1 MVKQWS
7 ENVNL
12 VVERGLEKDKTTLEK
27 PFIKI
32 RINSINQIHLTD
44 ERALKLSKDI
54 KDLLK

>member
-7 ENVNL
+7 ENINL